1 MSDCVQVKLRDDE
14 GIEIFLFCL
23 VQGGHHIMNVKH
35 DLFRIADYGFLFK
48 ELLTEIFNLI
58 TIHKGLNLLVLNFT
72 ALKYL

>member
-1 MSDCVQVKLRDDE
+1 
-14 GIEIFLFCL
+14 
-23 VQGGHHIMNVKH
+23 MNVKH